1 MRPKPARS
9 PNLSYVESVA
19 GFTRERRL
27 VKITAWTGFA
37 PVLLAAIVGLQGC
50 SLLSF
55 ESPAKPLPRRDL
67 NARMLTREYA
77 EQFRTT
83 VAEAADEIAAQS
95 EDPDIDLSALRWKI
109 SATTASRR
117 AATQMAPM
125 MGLLDSWAVSAQMRE
140 FLTSGAGSTL
150 FGEQQA
156 IARAAAESLA
166 QDIISLA
173 QALTSKD
180 EFASYQQFVEEYVR
194 EQPFT
199 DIRFARTSVAARW
212 AAKTGQQAT
221 LLSTVGTVPEA
232 MSDVADRM
240 RLYGDQIP
248 AESVWQ
254 TQLAL
259 RQAGYG
265 DVNLQQV
272 MQGIDARLAAISK
285 LAETSPELVHDAIA
299 DLRAGIMDVADRFD
313 QSTALLNQSLQQQL
327 ATLTAS
333 VREER
338 LALTE
343 TFDVQRA
350 AITKDAER
358 VATQVTE
365 ASWRHVRVMA
375 RELAIYW
382 FLSVILVLGLPF
394 VAGYLVGRAR
404 ALRGN
409 RLV

>member
-1 MRPKPARS
+1 M
-9 PNLSYVESVA
+9 LQSVVVRFVIVSA
-19 GFTRERRL
+19 IG
-27 VKITAWTGFA
+27 
-37 PVLLAAIVGLQGC
+37 LAGLQGC
-50 SLLSF
+50 SLFSF

-83 VAEAADEIAAQS
+83 VVEAADGIAAES
-95 EDPDIDLSALRWKI
+95 ADPAIDLSALRWKI

-125 MGLLDSWAVSAQMRE
+125 MGLLDVWAVSAQMRE
-140 FLTSGAGSTL
+140 FLVSGAGATL

-156 IARAAAESLA
+156 IARQAAESLE
-166 QDIISLA
+166 QDMISLA
-173 QALTSKD
+173 QALTSKE
-180 EFASYQQFVEEYVR
+180 EFATYRQFVEEYVHD
-194 EQPFT
+194 EPFV
-199 DIRFARTSVAARW
+199 DIRFTRTSVAARW

-232 MSDVADRM
+232 MSDVADRL
-240 RLYGDQIP
+240 RLYGDQMP
-248 AESVWQ
+248 AESLWQ

-272 MQGIDARLAAISK
+272 LQGIDARLAAISK
-285 LAETSPELVHDAIA
+285 LADTSPELVHEAIA
-299 DLRAGIMDVADRFD
+299 DLRGSLLDVADRFD

-327 ATLTAS
+327 ATLTGS

-350 AITKDAER
+350 AIMKDAER
-358 VATQVTE
+358 VATQVTRD
-365 ASWRHVRVMA
+365 SWRQVRGLA
-375 RELAIYW
+375 RELAVYW
-382 FLSVILVLGLPF
+382 LLTVILVLGLPF
-394 VAGYLVGRAR
+394 AAGYLVGRAR
-404 ALRGN
+404 AARRGH
-409 RLV
+409 VT

>member
-1 MRPKPARS
+1 M
-9 PNLSYVESVA
+9 LQSVVVRFVIVSA
-19 GFTRERRL
+19 IG
-27 VKITAWTGFA
+27 
-37 PVLLAAIVGLQGC
+37 LAGLQGC
-50 SLLSF
+50 SLFSF

-83 VAEAADEIAAQS
+83 VVEAADGIAAES
-95 EDPDIDLSALRWKI
+95 ADPEIDLSALRWKI

-125 MGLLDSWAVSAQMRE
+125 MGLLDVWAVSAQMRE
-140 FLTSGAGSTL
+140 FLVSGAGATL
-150 FGEQQA
+150 FGEQQP
-156 IARAAAESLA
+156 IARKAAESLE
-166 QDIISLA
+166 QDMISLA
-173 QALTSKD
+173 QALMSTE
-180 EFASYQQFVEEYVR
+180 EFATYRQFVEEYVHD
-194 EQPFT
+194 EPFA
-199 DIRFARTSVAARW
+199 DIRFTRTSVAARW

-232 MSDVADRM
+232 MSDVADRL
-240 RLYGDQIP
+240 RLYGDQMP
-248 AESVWQ
+248 AESLWQ

-272 MQGIDARLAAISK
+272 LQGIDARLAAISK
-285 LAETSPELVHDAIA
+285 LADTSPELVHDAIA
-299 DLRAGIMDVADRFD
+299 DLRGGLLDVADRFD

-327 ATLTAS
+327 ATLTGS

-350 AITKDAER
+350 AIMKDAER
-358 VATQVTE
+358 VATQVTRD
-365 ASWRHVRVMA
+365 SWRQVRGLA

-382 FLSVILVLGLPF
+382 LLTVILVLGLPF
-394 VAGYLVGRAR
+394 AAGYLVGRAR
-404 ALRGN
+404 AARRGH
-409 RLV
+409 VT

>member
-1 MRPKPARS
+1 MLRS
-9 PNLSYVESVA
+9 IP
-19 GFTRERRL
+19 GFKRELRVTR
-27 VKITAWTGFA
+27 ITAWAGFA
-37 PVLLAAIVGLQGC
+37 LVLAAAIGLQGC

-83 VAEAADEIAAQS
+83 VAEAADEIAAES
-95 EDPDIDLSALRWKI
+95 ADSDVDLAALRWKI

-125 MGLLDSWAVSAQMRE
+125 MGLLDVWAVSAQMRE
-140 FLTSGAGSTL
+140 FLVSGAGSTL
-150 FGEQQA
+150 FGEQQS
-156 IARAAAESLA
+156 IARDAAASLE
-166 QDIISLA
+166 QDMISLA
-173 QALTSKD
+173 QALTSKE
-180 EFASYQQFVEEYVR
+180 EFAIYRQFVEDYVR
-194 EQPFT
+194 EEPFK

-212 AAKTGQQAT
+212 AAQTGQQAT

-232 MSDVADRM
+232 MSDMADRM

-265 DVNLQQV
+265 DVNMQQV
-272 MQGIDARLAAISK
+272 LQGIDARLAAIGK

-299 DLRAGIMDVADRFD
+299 DLRASLFDIADRFD
-313 QSTALLNQSLQQQL
+313 QSSARLTQSLHDEL
-327 ATLTAS
+327 VALTGT

-338 LALTE
+338 IAISD
-343 TFDVQRA
+343 TFDTQRA
-350 AITKDAER
+350 AIMRDAAS
-358 VATQVTE
+358 VANDVTE
-365 ASWRHVRVMA
+365 RSWRHVRGLA

-382 FLSVILVLGLPF
+382 LLAVTLVLGLPF
-394 VAGYLVGRAR
+394 AAGYFVGRTRAAR
-404 ALRGN
+404 SHTPS
-409 RLV
+409 